1 VVAGL
6 PDGTTTCYF
15 VRRSWMTLR
24 KSFAV
29 FGPMVLVL
37 VSLAGCPQPTTM
49 LTGDAAAGQTL
60 FAQDCARCHSA
71 ASVAGGAAL
80 VTNNLG
86 SINAGM
92 NGITLTDQQVTEI
105 KAFLETQ

>member
-1 VVAGL
+1 L
-6 PDGTTTCYF
+6 
-15 VRRSWMTLR
+15 SLR

-29 FGPMVLVL
+29 FSVVGLGL

-80 VTNNLG
+80 VTNNMG
-86 SINAGM
+86 GINAAM

-105 KAFLETQ
+105 KAFLATQ